1 MTGSGPNRPRTPL
14 FPATLVLLLA
24 GGWTHAQGPP
34 SINGE
39 TTTALAAARAASS
52 TAELEAARAELL
64 NLSRRYPR
72 NLHPGFPDRSRALV
86 EAAALGRRLGSSNAA
101 AGELLQVLE
110 REAPNE
116 WTPRAHLELAEL
128 VLAGG
133 DWRLAAEHLR
143 LARAGA
149 LELADPNRAD
159 PANDIDVARIA
170 LERMTRIHRLI
181 LRPLAGRSPWTTTRI
196 HLSGDY
202 LPEQLKLKRPRTVA
216 AGIRGDLLVG
226 DNDRVVLLDREGN
239 TVATRELRGVVG
251 ASLGP
256 SGPLGGLHGLVTTP
270 TSAVPLEGGGSFSF
284 VRPSGGK
291 LDQIAAV
298 HRGPFGDWTV
308 LSRRMDVVLR
318 YRADGRLL
326 DFSASTLTRPV
337 DMAAGPRG
345 AVHVLDAGSRSSP
358 PVLLSFDENWQIL
371 QTLSGNWERPL
382 ALAVDPLGN
391 SYVLDGGTRRILV
404 YSQDGA
410 EVGALGPYLPGGI
423 ELRAP
428 NDIAVDGMGRVF
440 IAEGRMETVL
450 VVE

>member
-1 MTGSGPNRPRTPL
+1 MPL
-14 FPATLVLLLA
+14 ILHALVLLFA
-24 GGWTHAQGPP
+24 GGSLLAQEPP

-39 TTTALAAARAASS
+39 TTTALAAARAAAS

-72 NLHPGFPDRSRALV
+72 SLHPRLVDRSRALV
-86 EAAALGRRLGSSNAA
+86 EAAALGRHLGSSNAA

-110 REAPNE
+110 REAPSE
-116 WTPRAHLELAEL
+116 WTPRAHLELADL

-133 DWRLAAEHLR
+133 NWRLAAEHLR

-159 PANDIDVARIA
+159 SADNPFTIDVAQIA

-181 LRPLAGRSPWTTTRI
+181 LRPLTGRSPWTKTRI

-202 LPEQLKLKRPRTVA
+202 LPEQLKLKKPRTVA
-216 AGIRGDLLVG
+216 ASTRGDLLVS
-226 DNDRVVLLDREGN
+226 DNDRVVLLDREGK
-239 TVATRELRGVVG
+239 TVTTRELRGVVG
-251 ASLGP
+251 ASLVPAGP
-256 SGPLGGLHGLVTTP
+256 MGGLQALVATP
-270 TSAVPLEGGGSFSF
+270 NNVVPLEAGSSYSF

-298 HRGPFGDWTV
+298 HRGFFGDWTV

-326 DFSASTLTRPV
+326 DFSPSTLTQPI
-337 DMAAGPRG
+337 DMATGPMDT
-345 AVHVLDAGSRSSP
+345 VHVLDGGSRSSP
-358 PVLLSFDENWQIL
+358 PVLLTFDGNWQVL

-382 ALAVDPLGN
+382 SLAVDPFGN
-391 SYVLDGGTRRILV
+391 SYVLDGRTRRILV

-410 EVGALGPYLPGGI
+410 EIGALGPYLPGGI

-428 NDIAVDGMGRVF
+428 TDIAVDGMGRVF